1 MIPDF
6 RLRPAR
12 LEDSA
17 AVFAWRNDPLT
28 RAMSRSA
35 RPVTWDDHQRWFAA
49 VIDVPSRR
57 VMIAEGA
64 GEQLAVLRFDRMDGR
79 DGTDAGEGAWE
90 VSINLNPAWR
100 GRGLGAAVLR
110 AACDGFQGPGACLSL
125 HAEIRAENAASRR
138 IFEAAG
144 FLALSTEG
152 EILVY
157 RRVSVGTV
165 EPARAV

>member
-12 LEDSA
+12 LNDSA

-28 RAMSRSA
+28 RSMSRASA
-35 RPVTWDDHQRWFAA
+35 PVTWDDHQRWFAA
-49 VIDVPSRR
+49 VIDIPSRR
-57 VMIAEGA
+57 VVIAEGA
-64 GEQLAVLRFDRMDGR
+64 GARLAVVRFDRMDGG
-79 DGTDAGEGAWE
+79 DGAGTVWE

-100 GRGLGAAVLR
+100 GRGLGGAVLR
-110 AACDGFQGPGACLSL
+110 AACDGFQAPGASLSL

-138 IFEAAG
+138 VFEAAG
-144 FLALSTEG
+144 FGALTTEG

-157 RRVSVGTV
+157 RRA
-165 EPARAV
+165 P